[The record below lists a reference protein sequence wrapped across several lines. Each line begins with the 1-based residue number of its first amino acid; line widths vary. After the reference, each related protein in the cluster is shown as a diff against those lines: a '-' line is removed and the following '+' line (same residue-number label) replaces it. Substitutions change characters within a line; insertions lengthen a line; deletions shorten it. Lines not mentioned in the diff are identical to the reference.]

1 MHEHLA
7 APQLPQLRIRD
18 GCCCLAT
25 CMWHNAATHRQ
36 PSLPCCAQVTIQ
48 LAGPN
53 VRCNVSVAAGALSAA
68 AGEPTAASNTL
79 SLLWDLEGP
88 QVRGWWELE
97 EAWLRHDC

>member
-1 MHEHLA
+1 MHKHLA
-7 APQLPQLRIRD
+7 RTQLPQLRIRH
-18 GCCCLAT
+18 GCCCLPDAPCT
-25 CMWHNAATHRQ
+25 TAATNQQ

-88 QVRGWWELE
+88 QVRGVVG
-97 EAWLRHDC
+97 AWYGMAAV